1 MQKVS
6 FFKSIHVKLVLI
18 YILLILLA
26 LQIIGIYFARE
37 LEENLKNNFRESIFQ
52 RVDLM
57 QYSIRE
63 EILKERDE
71 SMPTLEES
79 LKTIVM
85 EFSAGLKDV
94 SYGDILEIRVID
106 NRQRIRATSE
116 LENQNLIGQRS
127 NTDLVRRALSAET
140 LFENIKLDNKTRN
153 RIWVLATPIRNGAGT
168 DDEVIGVLY
177 IEANIESV
185 FGQVNDIN
193 RIFLGGTAVSLV
205 ITIFLGILVARTITQ
220 PIADM
225 RKQAQAMAKGN
236 YSRKVRVYGTDEIGQ
251 LAITFNHLTNRL
263 QEAQSTTDAERRKLD
278 SVLSNMTDGVIATDR
293 KGRIILIN
301 DPALELLHISRDIT
315 LGRPIASVLGIDQEY
330 SFEDLIHMNDAL
342 NLNFSITDAPYI
354 LRANF
359 SVIQKETGFINGL
372 ITVLHD
378 ITEQEKI
385 EMDRREF
392 VSNVSHELRTPLTTM
407 RSYLEAL
414 ADGAWKDENIAPTFL
429 NVTQTET
436 ERMIRLVNDLLQ
448 LSRMDSTDYELNKDI
463 VLFNS
468 FFNRIIDRFEMSKSD
483 KVTFQRLFP
492 EASYYVEIDTDKVTQ
507 VIDNIISNAIKY
519 SPDGGN
525 VRFGFTVQGEMLKV
539 MISDDGMGIPKENVG
554 RIFDRFY
561 RVDRARARSMGG
573 TGLGLAIAREMIEAH
588 GGKIWAESE
597 EGQGTTIFF
606 TLPYDLDDFDE
617 AGEWA

>member
-37 LEENLKNNFRESIFQ
+37 LEDNLKTNFRDSIFQ

-85 EFSAGLKDV
+85 EFSTGLKDV

-448 LSRMDSTDYELNKDI
+448 LSRMDSADYELNKDI

-597 EGQGTTIFF
+597 EGHGTTIFF
-606 TLPYDLDDFDE
+606 ILPYDLDDFDE
-617 AGEWA
+617 AGEWE